1 MCSLSSE
8 EGGCEKDGVTGA
20 EDPKGEAPSY
30 CAAGAAAG
38 GGRCKLGT
46 AAVTAGMPSYRS
58 WRESTRVWW
67 SKRRRQFLSNDAT
80 LSAGFGDWR

>member
-8 EGGCEKDGVTGA
+8 EGGCENDGVTGA

-46 AAVTAGMPSYRS
+46 AAVAAGMPSYRS
-58 WRESTRVWW
+58 WREAR
-67 SKRRRQFLSNDAT
+67 ACGGA
-80 LSAGFGDWR
+80 SAADNFFPMMQL